1 MNLERAPFGGEKLRI
16 PSLLFVEKMR
26 TQSRFN
32 VSQLMGV
39 SLGFPCESAHGGFH
53 VSASMVTREAR
64 VLKPVRR
71 AWQLMRVAPAS
82 EDKGRKVT
90 HNASSK
96 VAVVVERM
104 LLPMLDTPLRPH
116 VVFDAL
122 DEAEQSELD
131 LVDEV
136 DRRHP
141 GATADATSFLGHM
154 AAMYERY
161 RASCWVRGGGYVEV
175 SKG

>member
-32 VSQLMGV
+32 VSRHAPHAHACIKTV
-39 SLGFPCESAHGGFH
+39 SSGG
-53 VSASMVTREAR
+53 A
-64 VLKPVRR
+64 
-71 AWQLMRVAPAS
+71 QLMRVAPAAAA
-82 EDKGRKVT
+82 EGGRKVS

-104 LLPMLDTPLRPH
+104 LLPMLDAPMRGH

-122 DEAEQSELD
+122 EEDHGELD

-136 DRRHP
+136 DRRNP
-141 GATADATSFLGHM
+141 GAMADSKTFLGHM
-154 AAMYERY
+154 AGLYERY
-161 RASCWVRGGGYVEV
+161 MASYYRKGGAYSAV
-175 SKG
+175 